1 MSHPLVDPRLMASL
15 GSHFPSLCRVQY
27 LTEDVDADGQVVTT
41 WKDRHVD
48 VPCNI
53 SPLKGREIKGPNQT
67 YVVANTSIAL
77 QGHYD
82 DIAESDQAIV
92 GNTTYDILLVEQI
105 LDTMTRLS
113 CEVVR

>member
-1 MSHPLVDPRLMASL
+1 
-15 GSHFPSLCRVQY
+15 VQY
-27 LTEDVDADGQVVTT
+27 LTEDVDTDGQVTT
-41 WKDRHVD
+41 AWKDRYTA
-48 VPCNI
+48 VPCNVM
-53 SPLKGREIKGPNQT
+53 PLKGREIKGGNQT

-77 QGHYD
+77 QDYCP
-82 DIAESDQAIV
+82 DIVESDRAIV